1 LYKLEKEHEEA
12 YSLRFSSSK
21 DFDSVIKVDTHIHH
35 SACMSTKLL
44 LNFMKRKMMN
54 NSDDVVSQE
63 SDGTPITLGEVFRR
77 SNLTVDNLTLD
88 ALDMKI
94 FAEDAY
100 HRFDRFNAK
109 YNPAGQSLL
118 REVFLKSSNKLKGKY
133 LAELTKEVFTHLEET
148 VDERVELRI
157 SIYGRNR
164 NEWFELSDW
173 IVDNQLYSDRNV
185 WMIQVPRIYTVFRQ
199 IGSISSFQDILDN
212 VFTPLFEC
220 TKDPS
225 KHPKLHEFLQKVIG
239 FDSVD
244 DESIPEQFSDLL
256 VPPKDWVDPLQNPP
270 YSYYCYYMRANINA
284 LNLLRTLKGL
294 NTFSFR
300 PHCGEA
306 GDTQHLEVA
315 FLLADSIAHG

>member
-100 HRFDRFNAK
+100 HRFDR
-109 YNPAGQSLL
+109 
-118 REVFLKSSNKLKGKY
+118 V
-133 LAELTKEVFTHLEET
+133 
-148 VDERVELRI
+148 
-157 SIYGRNR
+157 
-164 NEWFELSDW
+164 
-173 IVDNQLYSDRNV
+173 
-185 WMIQVPRIYTVFRQ
+185 
-199 IGSISSFQDILDN
+199 
-212 VFTPLFEC
+212 C
-220 TKDPS
+220 
-225 KHPKLHEFLQKVIG
+225 
-239 FDSVD
+239 
-244 DESIPEQFSDLL
+244 
-256 VPPKDWVDPLQNPP
+256 PP
-270 YSYYCYYMRANINA
+270 C
-284 LNLLRTLKGL
+284 
-294 NTFSFR
+294 
-300 PHCGEA
+300 
-306 GDTQHLEVA
+306 
-315 FLLADSIAHG
+315 

>member
-1 LYKLEKEHEEA
+1 
-12 YSLRFSSSK
+12 
-21 DFDSVIKVDTHIHH
+21 
-35 SACMSTKLL
+35 M
-44 LNFMKRKMMN
+44 
-54 NSDDVVSQE
+54 
-63 SDGTPITLGEVFRR
+63 
-77 SNLTVDNLTLD
+77 TVQ
-88 ALDMKI
+88 
-94 FAEDAY
+94 
-100 HRFDRFNAK
+100 FNAK